1 MKYFVSSLLFVM
13 CVSAAGCGGSVDETA
28 PAEGK
33 NAVSNS
39 DVKKQMEEAMK
50 KGGYKG
56 KVPQ

>member
-1 MKYFVSSLLFVM
+1 MKYFVSSLLLVV
-13 CVSAAGCGGSVDETA
+13 CISAAGCGGSVDETP

-39 DVKKQMEEAMK
+39 DVKNQMEEAMK

-56 KVPQ
+56 KIPQ